1 MTVPD
6 PTITALTR
14 LIAAFHGT
22 EPGAV
27 DELIADEFVLHPNAL
42 LPAGARGP
50 AGLVAA
56 YAELRAALPDA
67 RLLPDHLISDGSTAV
82 AHVVLQ
88 GSNLAT
94 GSALDTRM
102 LCFWRFAG
110 ARAVE
115 AWWYPDTEAVR
126 RGLDQPAAARHRPL
140 SGQEEQ
146 VRQLVGR
153 ILNEYF
159 NEGRVDV
166 IPELFHPDFT
176 IYAADGSVMHGH
188 EGAAAYVTA
197 EKAAFPDLYWRQEEL
212 MVDGDRATL
221 FFTGYGTFLGEWM
234 GIPPNGRAFTWVGNA
249 TFYVRDGKVWQDK
262 LVWESMRFMQQL
274 GALPEP
280 QAQQVD
286 AATAAR
292 AVEDLH
298 RFANTGGHEQAPALT
313 ELVAPA
319 ALGHPGGRPDVVA
332 LYGTEQF
339 RSWFDE
345 LSTALPDLNVTI
357 EQTVVQDN
365 LVAVRWTATAS
376 QRGSYQGAQ
385 PSDDPVELTGA
396 SLCRVDGDGRV
407 AQVWFVPDTAAIDSL
422 TSLQA
427 A

>member
-1 MTVPD
+1 MSD
-6 PTITALTR
+6 PTLTALTR

-22 EPGAV
+22 EAGAV

-50 AGLVAA
+50 AGIAAA

-67 RLLPDHLISDGSTAV
+67 RLLLDHLTSDGSTAV
-82 AHVVLQ
+82 AHLVLQ
-88 GSNLAT
+88 GSNPTT
-94 GSALDTRM
+94 GGTLDTRM
-102 LCFWRFAG
+102 LCFWRFDG

-115 AWWYPDTEAVR
+115 AWWYPDTRAVR
-126 RGLDQPAAARHRPL
+126 RGFERPAARHRPL
-140 SGQEEQ
+140 SAQEER

-159 NEGRVDV
+159 NEGSLDV

-176 IYAADGSVMHGH
+176 IYAADGSVMYGH

-249 TFYVRDGKVWQDK
+249 TFYVRDGKVWQDR
-262 LVWESMRFMQQL
+262 LIWESARFMQQL
-274 GALPEP
+274 GVLPEP
-280 QAQQVD
+280 ELPQVD
-286 AATAAR
+286 AAS
-292 AVEDLH
+292 AVRVVEALH
-298 RFANTGGHEQAPALT
+298 RFANKGGGEEVPALT

-319 ALGHPGGRPDVVA
+319 VLGHPGGRPDVVT

-345 LSTALPDLNVTI
+345 LCTALPDLNVTI
-357 EQTVVQDN
+357 EQTVVHDN
-365 LVAVRWTATAS
+365 LVAVRWSATAS
-376 QRGSYQGAQ
+376 HRGPYRGVQ
-385 PSDDPVELTGA
+385 PSGDPLELTGA
-396 SLCRVDGDGRV
+396 SLCRVDSDGRV
-407 AQVWFVPDTAAIDSL
+407 AQVWFVPDTAALDRW
-422 TSLQA
+422 TGLQA